1 MRSIWQSIPVD
12 EALDMLQFWVDT
24 NWLMTEREAAELAS
38 EIGWTQDQ
46 DGWVSN
52 DRFGLSFPD
61 VEGIGPADDPVKTKW
76 SPAEWMLLLL
86 SSVLWW
92 ADLVQSEG
100 GEAFEFGVGAGADLE
115 SP

>member
-1 MRSIWQSIPVD
+1 MAQI
-12 EALDMLQFWVDT
+12 
-24 NWLMTEREAAELAS
+24 
-38 EIGWTQDQ
+38 
-46 DGWVSN
+46 
-52 DRFGLSFPD
+52 
-61 VEGIGPADDPVKTKW
+61 EGAQL

-115 SP
+115 SS